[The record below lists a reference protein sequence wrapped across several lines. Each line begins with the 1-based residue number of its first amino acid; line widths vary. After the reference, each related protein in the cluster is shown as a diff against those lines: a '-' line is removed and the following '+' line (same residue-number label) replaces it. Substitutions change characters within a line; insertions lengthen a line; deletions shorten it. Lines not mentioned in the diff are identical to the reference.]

1 MKVADRMTRNVHLAA
16 PDETIAQ
23 AARAMAVCDTG
34 ALPVGSGGHIVGMV
48 TDRDIALRAVALG
61 KGPDTLVR
69 EVMSAGV
76 TCCFEDEE
84 LDQVARRMA
93 EQQVRRMPVMTR
105 DHRLVGILSLG
116 DLATG
121 GEAKSAGEALRGIS
135 RPCEAGRRTATRGGG
150 RGG

>member
-1 MKVADRMTRNVHLAA
+1 MKVADRMTRNVHLAT

-23 AARAMAVCDTG
+23 AAHAMAACDTG
-34 ALPVGSGGHIVGMV
+34 ALPVGSGGRIVGMV

-69 EVMSAGV
+69 EVMSVGV
-76 TCCFEDEE
+76 ACCFEDEE

-121 GEAKSAGEALRGIS
+121 GEAGPAGEALRGVS
-135 RPCEAGRRTATRGGG
+135 RPCGTGR
-150 RGG
+150 